1 MALLPRLT
9 FGASINYAD
18 TVAPTV
24 TGVSSTKTNGAYGVG
39 EVIDIQVTFSK
50 AVYVTG
56 TPQLTVETGATDR
69 AADYLSGSG
78 TTALTFRY
86 TVQSG
91 DTSSDLDYT
100 STSALAL
107 NGGTIK
113 SITGVAAT
121 LTLASPGA
129 SGSLGNAKAL
139 VIDTTAPLLTSA
151 TIPPAGTSISILFNS
166 VVRFGAGG
174 NGGFTTTMSGGAVTW
189 THASGADSNT
199 LVYTAS
205 RTINSGETC
214 SAFAYTQPGSGV
226 EDVAGNDLASFT
238 GQQAAVSNSST
249 AGGANPA
256 FDREDQRSAF
266 LSSGATDNIT
276 VATTIAVGKRAVLLI
291 RTQTGIGVTSVS
303 DSAGNTW
310 TIDESYTRSSQS
322 EYAIASAHVG
332 TVLTGG
338 SSTITVTWGS
348 ASYSY
353 KDLALWQLSGIASS
367 SAKDSS
373 AEGEAFGATISTSV
387 TTVATN
393 TCVVGFAGS
402 SSTPTYTPATFSLQ
416 GSATDTGDGL
426 RLHFLKLD
434 ATSAGAKSP
443 AGAYS
448 GNVGWG
454 CILVAYKA

>member
-9 FGASINYAD
+9 FGASINWAD

-24 TGVSSTKTNGAYGVG
+24 TGVSSTKANGAYGVG

-50 AVYVTG
+50 VVYVTG

-78 TTALTFRY
+78 TTVLTFRY

-91 DTSSDLDYT
+91 DTSGDLDYA

-113 SITGVAAT
+113 SVTGVAAT

-139 VIDTTAPLLTSA
+139 VIAA
-151 TIPPAGTSISILFNS
+151 
-166 VVRFGAGG
+166 
-174 NGGFTTTMSGGAVTW
+174 SGG
-189 THASGADSNT
+189 
-199 LVYTAS
+199 
-205 RTINSGETC
+205 
-214 SAFAYTQPGSGV
+214 
-226 EDVAGNDLASFT
+226 
-238 GQQAAVSNSST
+238 
-249 AGGANPA
+249 PA
-256 FDREDQRSAF
+256 FDREDLRSAV
-266 LSSGATDNIT
+266 LASTATDVLT
-276 VATTIAVGKRAVLLI
+276 VTTTFAVGKRAVLLV
-291 RTQTGIGVTSVS
+291 RTQTGIGLSSVT

-310 TIDESYTRSSQS
+310 TVDETYTRSSQS
-322 EYAIASAHVG
+322 EYAIASAHISNA
-332 TVLTGG
+332 LAGG
-338 SSTITVTWGS
+338 SATITMTWGS

-353 KDLALWQLSGIASS
+353 KDWALWQLSGVASS

-373 AEGEAFGATISTSV
+373 AEGEAFSATISTSI
-387 TTVATN
+387 TTVATS

-402 SSTPTYTPATFSLQ
+402 SSTPTYTPATFSLE
-416 GSATDTGDGL
+416 GASTDTGDGL

-448 GNVGWG
+448 GSVGWG